1 VITITALFAALLT
14 WMAAL
19 TAGHP
24 VDVAPAAHVAAPAS
38 RPGGN
43 AVEPTGDTVESGG
56 VGGGQV
62 EPDVAEQ
69 LPEEVIG
76 RVVECPDGSNGVVVD
91 VDLTV
96 HCPA

>member
-1 VITITALFAALLT
+1 MIATLLAALLT
-14 WMAAL
+14 WLAAL

-24 VDVAPAAHVAAPAS
+24 VDVAPAAHHAPPATS
-38 RPGGN
+38 PAGGN
-43 AVEPTGDTVESGG
+43 AVESSRSRVESGG

-76 RVVECPDGSNGVVVD
+76 RVVECPDGSNGVVID